1 MTELKLNIVEP
12 LMNSGKAKPHTRVV
26 EDILF
31 LAKEDIN

>member
-1 MTELKLNIVEP
+1 MTELKLSIVEL
-12 LMNSGKAKPHTRVV
+12 LMNSGKTKPHTRVV